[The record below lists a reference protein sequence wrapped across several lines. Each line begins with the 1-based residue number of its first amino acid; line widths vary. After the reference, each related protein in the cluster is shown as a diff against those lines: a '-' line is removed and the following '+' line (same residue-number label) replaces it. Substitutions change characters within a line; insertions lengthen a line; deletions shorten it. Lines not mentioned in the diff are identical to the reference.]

1 MNRKAFGVFEKICA
15 EEDLKQKTT
24 SYLREEIEKRARRKK
39 FLWLR
44 KAVSFVCLIVLFLCG
59 GLFYREY
66 TTPVAYIDFD
76 VNPSVEFRINRFGRV
91 ISSHAYNDDGEEILA
106 YVKVN
111 SLSYLEAVKRLIGAM
126 GEEGYLRRNAL
137 LCVTVQTNEP
147 SRENLM
153 IQRLKAI
160 VGESK
165 RDGGYDILADIYA
178 VTEEVKHCAT
188 ECELSPAKYLA
199 IEGLIEVD
207 PEADF
212 ENCRNHSVHELRE
225 MAREKCKEEKNHYGV
240 HGWREKETDFNENK
254 QEGQDNLVEPPEQK
268 DTLTEPP
275 EQEDT
280 DLPSDHDSH
289 EIGRAHV

>member
-44 KAVSFVCLIVLFLCG
+44 RAISFACLAVLFLCG

-66 TTPVAYIDFD
+66 MTPVAYIDFD

-91 ISSHAYNDDGEEILA
+91 ITSHAYNDDGDGILA
-106 YVKVN
+106 YVNVN
-111 SLSYLEAVKRLIGAM
+111 YLSYSEAVKRLLDAM
-126 GEEGYLRRNAL
+126 GEEGYLGQDAL

-153 IQRLKAI
+153 IQSLKEI
-160 VGESK
+160 VGENK

-178 VTEEVKHCAT
+178 VTEEVKHCAA
-188 ECELSPAKYLA
+188 EFELSPAKYLA

-212 ENCRNHSVHELRE
+212 EICRNHSVHELRE
-225 MAREKCKEEKNHYGV
+225 MAREKCKEEKDHYGMLEPTEEEIDSDRNEQEEKDISAEP
-240 HGWREKETDFNENK
+240 RE
-254 QEGQDNLVEPPEQK
+254 
-268 DTLTEPP
+268 

-289 EIGRAHV
+289 EHGHGSGHHHGN